1 MKKLLLILLTF
12 MSFTSFAQM
21 QVKEN
26 SFHQIEGF
34 VMLDKNE
41 HYDDNNQPMA
51 LIKISTENITAEERR
66 RITFKG
72 NLATYFDVHFEPTE
86 IHLYISAQAATFLE
100 IHHPDYGKTEF
111 ILPFDLKDFCGYEMV
126 LQYVPIVPADIQNT
140 SSKYNTITIIADQ
153 EDAIIYVD
161 NEVTHDNICVK
172 SFPVGSTHT
181 WKIECELYHSES
193 GDITI
198 TEGNPIVVEK
208 KLNKAHG
215 FLNIVSTPQNNAI
228 IYLNDNEIG
237 VTPFKS
243 NKIASGIYK
252 LKLDKESYKI
262 IEQDVEITD
271 GDTTNLVLN
280 MQIDYADVT
289 INTDSQSEIYID
301 GNYIGR
307 GNWSGNLVEGKHI
320 IESKKTHHKTIV
332 KNIDI
337 IAEKTEHIT
346 FEPPTLVHE
355 NIDINTEPTGEIN
368 GYEYVDL
375 GLPSGIKWATKNVGA
390 DSPEE
395 FGNHFFWGIGKYDI
409 ADSYEYSRKTAGYL
423 KKNKI
428 EKKKNRYRNRN
439 TNVEGNKKYDM
450 ARSSFGSPWRLP
462 SKNDF
467 QELIDE
473 CVWIWIEQDGVN
485 GYRVVGPNYNSI
497 FFPASGTHQ
506 MVLGGGIKEYY
517 YDKKGYY
524 WTSVPTYGGIYTLY
538 FDNQEKLI
546 KQTDSYCS
554 FNTVRPVFGE
564 PINENN
570 IKEIVIITG
579 DKNDSLYIDDNY
591 VGMSPHTAFLPY
603 GTYKILAVRNDST
616 NSYVSNKVLKSVKIS
631 EKGGYFVRLDF
642 RKREDVWIYKL
653 KNADISYALR
663 EFNLGGWILSIIV
676 LVCVPIII
684 VLYAIHRKVK
694 DNIEKKEKVELC
706 LGIMFF
712 VTIYLFVIAL
722 I

>member
-1 MKKLLLILLTF
+1 MKKLILILLTF
-12 MSFTSFAQM
+12 MSFTSLAQM
-21 QVKEN
+21 QVKED
-26 SFHQIEGF
+26 SFHQIDGF

-41 HYDDNNQPMA
+41 HYDDNNLPMA

-86 IHLYISAQAATFLE
+86 IHLYISAQSATFIE

-252 LKLDKESYKI
+252 LKLEKESYKI

-337 IAEKTEHIT
+337 IAGKTEHII

-409 ADSYEYSRKTAGYL
+409 ADSYE
-423 KKNKI
+423 
-428 EKKKNRYRNRN
+428 
-439 TNVEGNKKYDM
+439 
-450 ARSSFGSPWRLP
+450 
-462 SKNDF
+462 
-467 QELIDE
+467 
-473 CVWIWIEQDGVN
+473 
-485 GYRVVGPNYNSI
+485 
-497 FFPASGTHQ
+497 
-506 MVLGGGIKEYY
+506 
-517 YDKKGYY
+517 
-524 WTSVPTYGGIYTLY
+524 
-538 FDNQEKLI
+538 
-546 KQTDSYCS
+546 
-554 FNTVRPVFGE
+554 
-564 PINENN
+564 
-570 IKEIVIITG
+570 
-579 DKNDSLYIDDNY
+579 
-591 VGMSPHTAFLPY
+591 
-603 GTYKILAVRNDST
+603 
-616 NSYVSNKVLKSVKIS
+616 
-631 EKGGYFVRLDF
+631 
-642 RKREDVWIYKL
+642 
-653 KNADISYALR
+653 
-663 EFNLGGWILSIIV
+663 
-676 LVCVPIII
+676 
-684 VLYAIHRKVK
+684 
-694 DNIEKKEKVELC
+694 
-706 LGIMFF
+706 
-712 VTIYLFVIAL
+712 
-722 I
+722 